1 MRAGAGRVGTSGAKE
16 KADRTQRHNRA
27 DSEDIPDPGVQPAE
41 YFQAVIR
48 LKKLYAML
56 KKWEAG
62 TLEFTPTSSKEALY
76 GQYAL
81 MTGYIR
87 ILLDRATEEG
97 IELPRVENV

>member
-1 MRAGAGRVGTSGAKE
+1 MGRAGLRRKQIERKDTIELMQS
-16 KADRTQRHNRA
+16 
-27 DSEDIPDPGVQPAE
+27 PDYKKRFMAE